1 MFALVITRNICFSA
15 CTISLCKNRTCSTNF
30 AMLHWVT
37 KLRTFFTVYAH
48 LLTYFYTHP
57 HIYYA
62 HIDWCFYL
70 IFTFKISLGWSHAQT
85 GTSFFSLFLKNFTP
99 FSPFQFLELVLH
111 FLVFVIKRWKLLTF
125 FVRPVI
131 NTIFTEFVIN
141 SFLSLFLT
149 KKFNIQSSEV
159 GGVVKAAFPRCES
172 CLHEAA
178 VLLQ

>member
-1 MFALVITRNICFSA
+1 MFALVITKNICLSA

-85 GTSFFSLFLKNFTP
+85 GTRFFFTFSQKFHAFFSLSILGARFTLFGFCYQKVKTFNF
-99 FSPFQFLELVLH
+99 
-111 FLVFVIKRWKLLTF
+111 F

-141 SFLSLFLT
+141 FFQVFILT
-149 KKFNIQSSEV
+149 KKFKSNWM
-159 GGVVKAAFPRCES
+159 
-172 CLHEAA
+172 
-178 VLLQ
+178 